1 VIKRRPLRLTCPKL
15 VRRIP
20 ACALLIACFC
30 FLPTAHAEQE
40 KILAQAFRW
49 ARQVRSFDRLQA
61 VAVLA
66 SDPVIAK
73 GIQSGAKGAALLP
86 KEESLVGASWIAVVG
101 ASGDR
106 LAARGE
112 APVDI
117 GRRAATQK
125 ALLSFL
131 RDDLIPNPSGP
142 LYIAAAPIG
151 LNGKV
156 IGALVVAWP
165 EANQLQ
171 EFAKSTCD
179 CQALLMVGDDVV
191 SGDALSATDATALVQ
206 KFQAT
211 KSIEIQTAPTSQKK
225 IAAYLPLSG
234 ELSDASYLLLFEPVV
249 SVSVAAVSS
258 KRDPLP
264 PLLVLISSL
273 LLGFVLLMM
282 LRASK
287 REKPAFDE
295 ASFMLRLPSL
305 YQEFLDA
312 KVRCGESVDALTPE
326 RFSLKVREICALFAK
341 AYNQPKISVSVTVKN
356 GRAQVVA
363 APET

>member
-1 VIKRRPLRLTCPKL
+1 MTETKQSSL
-15 VRRIP
+15 VLVL
-20 ACALLIACFC
+20 CVALFGW
-30 FLPTAHAEQE
+30 LPSAHAQQE

-49 ARQVRSFDRLQA
+49 ARQVRSFERLQA

-66 SDPVIAK
+66 ADPSVAK
-73 GIQSGAKGAALLP
+73 GIQAGSKGAALLP
-86 KEESLVGASWIAVVG
+86 TEESLVGAAWVAVVG

-131 RDDLIPNPSGP
+131 RDDLIPSPNGP

-151 LNGKV
+151 ANGKV

-171 EFAKSTCD
+171 DFAASTCD
-179 CQALLMVGDDVV
+179 CQALLVSSDAIL
-191 SGDALSATDATALVQ
+191 SGDGLSVAEAMALVQ
-206 KFQAT
+206 TFQAT
-211 KSIEIQTAPTSQKK
+211 QSIEIQTAPVPNQKK
-225 IAAYLPLSG
+225 LAAYLPLSG
-234 ELSDASYLLLFEPVV
+234 ELSGLAYLLVFSVKEAAAPVAKA
-249 SVSVAAVSS
+249 SAP
-258 KRDPLP
+258 RDPLAP
-264 PLLVLISSL
+264 MLVLVSTL
-273 LLGFVLLMM
+273 LLGVVLLLM

-287 REKPAFDE
+287 REKPTFDE
-295 ASFMLRLPSL
+295 AALSLRLPSL
-305 YQEFLDA
+305 YQDFLDA
-312 KVRCGESVDALTPE
+312 KVRCGESVDAVTQE

-341 AYNQPKISVSVTVKN
+341 AYNQPKLKVSVSIKN
-356 GRAQVVA
+356 GRAQLVA
-363 APET
+363 VPDA